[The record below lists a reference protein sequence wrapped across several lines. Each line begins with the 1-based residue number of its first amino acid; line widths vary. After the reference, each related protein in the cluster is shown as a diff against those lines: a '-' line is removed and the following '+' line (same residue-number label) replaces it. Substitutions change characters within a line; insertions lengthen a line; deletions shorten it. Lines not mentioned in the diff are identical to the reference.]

1 MTELY
6 RPAYYR
12 YILQTSERSCSSF
25 VHGLDNQKVFG
36 GHLRMLGLVDLCFLL
51 YAPESGGERGGR
63 EAERQRDRE
72 AERQKTGQAER

>member
-6 RPAYYR
+6 RAAYYR

-25 VHGLDNQKVFG
+25 VHELDNQKVFG

-51 YAPESGGERGGR
+51 YAPESGGLKIREEEEGVGSREEGGGR
-63 EAERQRDRE
+63 MDE
-72 AERQKTGQAER
+72 